1 MGKFKGLRAKIDDP
15 AFIGA
20 LDDENV
26 LLKKTKVEHEYPHCW
41 RCKNPVIFRITHQ
54 WFFRV
59 EDLREKMLCGNQK
72 VGWVPDTAKHAYEA
86 WIKNLKDNSISEQRY
101 WGTPLPI
108 WKCNKCEGKGNRFTK
123 RIEKSSGKKYRKIF
137 IFLD

>member
-1 MGKFKGLRAKIDDP
+1 MRAKIDDP

-59 EDLREKMLCGNQK
+59 EDLREKMLCVATKK

-86 WIKNLKDNSISEQRY
+86 WIKNLKDNSISGSATGGRRCQS
-101 WGTPLPI
+101 
-108 WKCNKCEGKGNRFTK
+108 GNAINAR
-123 RIEKSSGKKYRKIF
+123 G
-137 IFLD
+137 